1 MFRRITALV
10 CALALAGAL
19 SWTAQAA
26 PVTGSFGLDL
36 VFFPAEIRDCDPGPA
51 FRPCK
56 VDYVAVKFEAD
67 LVLSISISGL
77 DLTSTTLFT
86 FQGVE
91 VQLFSV
97 KATVGAMTFT
107 TVLAFAPNIL
117 EFEDARAA
125 TASRGWCLRDTAPG
139 PLPAAASCANGFS
152 AGLNLVGGPAPDLSF
167 FSIFLSDPVVQ
178 NIYLGLWTDA
188 LLTPIGNFTTSQL
201 TPALT
206 FRKKVAE
213 VTLSIA
219 GLTLGLRALFGNFGT
234 SSAPDFRAGLVLIL
248 AGQTVSGITV
258 RSETWVGA
266 RQGFECF
273 GECKPASR
281 LGFIISTFAPVPS
294 LGGIVGR
301 NIPFEPQEEKLFI
314 TGLTLAG
321 VRNDIVMEFV
331 LSGAGASSLQPTN
344 MSITS
349 TWRITPLRLTITN
362 IARFGAGL
370 RLLRDIMLFGINI
383 GEVGTTVQLDFRP
396 NSIGAWETLFTALIM
411 EFDPPGGKA
420 TIVAL
425 SCDFDRRIL
434 VSGRRI
440 GFCAANAAY
449 PFFEVDYSIAFEV
462 GDLSVEIVAIMVGS
476 LLKDLAEVDIYA
488 SWSLGG
494 AVSIDS
500 VTILTPDALF
510 AQKFGVTVKF

>member
-26 PVTGSFGLDL
+26 PVTGSFGLEL
-36 VFFPAEIRDCDPGPA
+36 VFFPANGGDFKID
-51 FRPCK
+51 F
-56 VDYVAVKFEAD
+56 VAVKFEAD

-91 VQLFSV
+91 VQLFSA

-117 EFEDARAA
+117 EFEDVRSSA
-125 TASRGWCLRDTAPG
+125 ASRGWCLSDSAPST
-139 PLPAAASCANGFS
+139 PPAAASCANGFN
-152 AGLNLVGGPAPDLSF
+152 ARPYPGGPRF
-167 FSIFLSDPVVQ
+167 FDIFLSDPVVQ
-178 NIYLGLWTDA
+178 NIILGLWTDG
-188 LLTPIGNFTTSQL
+188 LIPGGFPVSQL
-201 TPALT
+201 TQALT

-219 GLTLGLRALFGNFGT
+219 GLTLGLRALFGNFGP

-301 NIPFEPQEEKLFI
+301 TIPFEPQEEKLFI

-321 VRNDIVMEFV
+321 IRNDIVMEFV

-370 RLLRDIMLFGINI
+370 TLVRDIMLFGINI

-396 NSIGAWETLFTALIM
+396 NLLGAWETLFTALIM

-420 TIVAL
+420 SIVAL
-425 SCDFDRRIL
+425 SCDFDTACVPAP
-434 VSGRRI
+434 VS
-440 GFCAANAAY
+440 Y

-476 LLKDLAEVDIYA
+476 LLKDLDEVDIYV
-488 SWSLGG
+488 SWSPGG
-494 AVSIDS
+494 LVSIDT

-510 AQKFGVTVKF
+510 AQKLGVTVKF

>member
-26 PVTGSFGLDL
+26 PVTGSFGLEL
-36 VFFPAEIRDCDPGPA
+36 VFYPVSDCDPNPLV
-51 FRPCK
+51 FEPCK
-56 VDYVAVKFEAD
+56 ISYIAVKFEAD
-67 LVLSISISGL
+67 LVLSTSISGL

-97 KATVGAMTFT
+97 KATVGALTFA

-117 EFEDARAA
+117 EFEDVRSGAS
-125 TASRGWCLRDTAPG
+125 ASRGWCLSDSAPS
-139 PLPAAASCANGFS
+139 PPPAAASCANGFS
-152 AGLNLVGGPAPDLSF
+152 AGLNLSGPPAPDLSF

-188 LLTPIGNFTTSQL
+188 LLIPAGNFTSSQL

-281 LGFIISTFAPVPS
+281 LGFIATTFAPVPS

-321 VRNDIVMEFV
+321 IRNDIVMEFV
-331 LSGAGASSLQPTN
+331 LDGAGASSLQPTN

-370 RLLRDIMLFGINI
+370 TLLRDIMLFGINI
-383 GEVGTTVQLDFRP
+383 GEVGATVQLDFRP
-396 NSIGAWETLFTALIM
+396 TSIGAWETLFTALTL

-420 TIVAL
+420 SIVAL
-425 SCDFDRRIL
+425 SCDTDR
-434 VSGRRI
+434 VGPFF
-440 GFCAANAAY
+440 GFCILNGTY

-476 LLKDLAEVDIYA
+476 LLKDLDEVDIYV
-488 SWSLGG
+488 SWSPGG
-494 AVSIDS
+494 LVSIDT

-510 AQKFGVTVKF
+510 AQKLGVTVKF

>member
-36 VFFPAEIRDCDPGPA
+36 VFFPANGGDFKI
-51 FRPCK
+51 
-56 VDYVAVKFEAD
+56 DYVAVKFEAD

-117 EFEDARAA
+117 EFEDVRSGAS
-125 TASRGWCLRDTAPG
+125 ASRGWCLRDTAPG

-152 AGLNLVGGPAPDLSF
+152 AGLNLVGGFPPIELSF
-167 FSIFLSDPVVQ
+167 FSLFLSDPVVQ

-188 LLTPIGNFTTSQL
+188 LLTAPGNFTVSQL
-201 TPALT
+201 TQELT

-234 SSAPDFRAGLVLIL
+234 SSEPEFHAGLVLIL

-281 LGFIISTFAPVPS
+281 LGFIATTFAPVPS
-294 LGGIVGR
+294 LGGIVGPS
-301 NIPFEPQEEKLFI
+301 IPFEPQEEKLFI

-321 VRNDIVMEFV
+321 IRNDIVMEFV
-331 LSGAGASSLQPTN
+331 LDPTAAGASSLQPTN

-370 RLLRDIMLFGINI
+370 TLLRDIMLFGINI

-420 TIVAL
+420 RIIAL
-425 SCDFDRRIL
+425 SCDTDR
-434 VSGRRI
+434 VGPFI
-440 GFCAANAAY
+440 GFCILNGTY
-449 PFFEVDYSIAFEV
+449 PFFEVDYAIAFEV

-510 AQKFGVTVKF
+510 AQKFGVNVKF

>member
-26 PVTGSFGLDL
+26 PVTGSLGLDL
-36 VFFPAEIRDCDPGPA
+36 VFYPVSDCDPNPLV
-51 FRPCK
+51 FEPCK
-56 VDYVAVKFEAD
+56 ISYIAVKFEAD
-67 LVLSISISGL
+67 LVLSMSISGL

-86 FQGVE
+86 FHGVE
-91 VQLFSV
+91 VQLFSA

-117 EFEDARAA
+117 EFEDVRAS

-152 AGLNLVGGPAPDLSF
+152 ARPYPGGPRF
-167 FSIFLSDPVVQ
+167 FDIFLSDPVVQ
-178 NIYLGLWTDA
+178 NIYLGLWTDG
-188 LLTPIGNFTTSQL
+188 LIPGGFSVSQL

-206 FRKKVAE
+206 FRKKIAE

-248 AGQTVSGITV
+248 SGQTVSGITV

-294 LGGIVGR
+294 LGGVVGPS
-301 NIPFEPQEEKLFI
+301 IPFEPQEEKLFI

-321 VRNDIVMEFV
+321 IRNDIAMEFV
-331 LSGAGASSLQPTN
+331 LAGAGASSLP
-344 MSITS
+344 
-349 TWRITPLRLTITN
+349 
-362 IARFGAGL
+362 A
-370 RLLRDIMLFGINI
+370 
-383 GEVGTTVQLDFRP
+383 
-396 NSIGAWETLFTALIM
+396 
-411 EFDPPGGKA
+411 
-420 TIVAL
+420 
-425 SCDFDRRIL
+425 
-434 VSGRRI
+434 
-440 GFCAANAAY
+440 
-449 PFFEVDYSIAFEV
+449 
-462 GDLSVEIVAIMVGS
+462 DLHEHH
-476 LLKDLAEVDIYA
+476 LDLARSPRCA
-488 SWSLGG
+488 
-494 AVSIDS
+494 
-500 VTILTPDALF
+500 
-510 AQKFGVTVKF
+510 

>member
-67 LVLSISISGL
+67 LVLSMSISGL

-86 FQGVE
+86 FHGVE
-91 VQLFSV
+91 VQLFSA

-117 EFEDARAA
+117 EFEDARSSA
-125 TASRGWCLRDTAPG
+125 ASRGWCLSDTAPG
-139 PLPAAASCANGFS
+139 PLPAAASCANGFN
-152 AGLNLVGGPAPDLSF
+152 ARPYPGGPRF
-167 FSIFLSDPVVQ
+167 FDIFLSDPVVQ
-178 NIYLGLWTDA
+178 NIYLGLWTDG
-188 LLTPIGNFTTSQL
+188 LIPGGFPVSQL

-206 FRKKVAE
+206 FRKKIAE

-248 AGQTVSGITV
+248 SGQTVSGITV

-294 LGGIVGR
+294 LGGVVGPS
-301 NIPFEPQEEKLFI
+301 IPFEPQEEKLFI

-321 VRNDIVMEFV
+321 IRNDIAMEFV
-331 LSGAGASSLQPTN
+331 LAGAGASSLQPTN

-370 RLLRDIMLFGINI
+370 TLVRDIMLFGINI

-396 NSIGAWETLFTALIM
+396 NLFGAWETYFTALIM

-425 SCDFDRRIL
+425 SCDFDTVCL
-434 VSGRRI
+434 AAP
-440 GFCAANAAY
+440 GFY
-449 PFFEVDYSIAFEV
+449 PFLEVDYDIAFEV
-462 GDLSVEIVAIMVGS
+462 GDLSVEIVAVMVGS

>member
-36 VFFPAEIRDCDPGPA
+36 VFFPANGGDFKI
-51 FRPCK
+51 
-56 VDYVAVKFEAD
+56 DYVAVKFEAD

-91 VQLFSV
+91 VQLFSA

-117 EFEDARAA
+117 EFEDVRSGAS
-125 TASRGWCLRDTAPG
+125 ASRGWCLRDTAPG
-139 PLPAAASCANGFS
+139 NPGVPAAASCANGFG
-152 AGLNLVGGPAPDLSF
+152 AGLNLVGGFPPIELSF
-167 FSIFLSDPVVQ
+167 FSLFLSDPVVQ

-188 LLTPIGNFTTSQL
+188 LLTAPGNFTVSQL

-234 SSAPDFRAGLVLIL
+234 SSVPDFRAGLVLIL
-248 AGQTVSGITV
+248 SGQTVSGITV

-281 LGFIISTFAPVPS
+281 LGFIATTFAPVPS

-331 LSGAGASSLQPTN
+331 LDGAGASSLQPTN

-370 RLLRDIMLFGINI
+370 TLLRDIMLFGINI

-420 TIVAL
+420 RIVAL
-425 SCDFDRRIL
+425 SCDTDR
-434 VSGRRI
+434 VGPFI
-440 GFCAANAAY
+440 GFCILNGTY

-462 GDLSVEIVAIMVGS
+462 GDLSVEIVAVMEGS

>member
-36 VFFPAEIRDCDPGPA
+36 VFFPAQIRDCDPGPA

-67 LVLSISISGL
+67 LVLSMSISGL

-86 FQGVE
+86 FHGVE
-91 VQLFSV
+91 VQLFSA

-117 EFEDARAA
+117 EFQDVRSGAS
-125 TASRGWCLRDTAPG
+125 ASRGWCLSDTAPG
-139 PLPAAASCANGFS
+139 NPGVPAAAGCANGFA
-152 AGLNLVGGPAPDLSF
+152 AGLSFDADTAPELSF

-178 NIYLGLWTDA
+178 NIYLGAWTDA
-188 LLTPIGNFTTSQL
+188 LLIAAGNFTTSQL

-206 FRKKVAE
+206 FRKKIAE

-219 GLTLGLRALFGNFGT
+219 GLTLGLRALFGNFG
-234 SSAPDFRAGLVLIL
+234 SAQTPDFRAGLVLIL

-294 LGGIVGR
+294 LGGVVGPS
-301 NIPFEPQEEKLFI
+301 IPFEPQEEKLFI

-321 VRNDIVMEFV
+321 IRNDIAMEFV
-331 LSGAGASSLQPTN
+331 LAGAGASSLQPTN

-362 IARFGAGL
+362 IARFGNSPFGVGL
-370 RLLRDIMLFGINI
+370 DLLRDIMLFGINI
-383 GEVGTTVQLDFRP
+383 GEVGATVQLDFRP
-396 NSIGAWETLFTALIM
+396 TPIGAWETLFTALIM

-420 TIVAL
+420 TIVAF
-425 SCDFDRRIL
+425 SCDADTVCL
-434 VSGRRI
+434 
-440 GFCAANAAY
+440 AAPGSY
-449 PFFEVDYSIAFEV
+449 PFLEVDYDIAFEV
-462 GDLSVEIVAIMVGS
+462 GDLSVEIVAVMVGS
-476 LLKDLAEVDIYA
+476 LLKDLDEVDIFA
-488 SWSLGG
+488 SWSIGG

>member
-67 LVLSISISGL
+67 LVLSMSISGL

-86 FQGVE
+86 FHGVE
-91 VQLFSV
+91 VQLFSA

-117 EFEDARAA
+117 EFEDVRSGAS
-125 TASRGWCLRDTAPG
+125 ASRGWCLRDTAPG
-139 PLPAAASCANGFS
+139 NPGVPAAASCANGFS

-188 LLTPIGNFTTSQL
+188 LLIPAGNFTTSQL

-294 LGGIVGR
+294 LGGIVGPS
-301 NIPFEPQEEKLFI
+301 IPFEPQEEKLFI

-321 VRNDIVMEFV
+321 IRNDIAMEFV

-370 RLLRDIMLFGINI
+370 TLLRDIMLFGINI

-396 NSIGAWETLFTALIM
+396 NAIGAWETLFTALIM

-425 SCDFDRRIL
+425 SCDTDWYSIYLGYCIL
-434 VSGRRI
+434 AG
-440 GFCAANAAY
+440 GY
-449 PFFEVDYSIAFEV
+449 PFFEVDYDIAFEV

>member
-36 VFFPAEIRDCDPGPA
+36 VFYPAQIRDCDPGPG

-56 VDYVAVKFEAD
+56 VDFVAVKFEAD
-67 LVLSISISGL
+67 LVLSMSISGL

-86 FQGVE
+86 FHGVE
-91 VQLFSV
+91 VQLFSA

-117 EFEDARAA
+117 EFEDARAG

-139 PLPAAASCANGFS
+139 PLPAAASCVNGFN
-152 AGLNLVGGPAPDLSF
+152 ARPYPGGPRFFDL
-167 FSIFLSDPVVQ
+167 FLSDPVVQ
-178 NIYLGLWTDA
+178 NIYLGLWTDG
-188 LLTPIGNFTTSQL
+188 LIPGGFPVSQL

-234 SSAPDFRAGLVLIL
+234 AQTPDFRAGLVLIL

-281 LGFIISTFAPVPS
+281 LGFITSTFAPVPS
-294 LGGIVGR
+294 LGGVVGPS
-301 NIPFEPQEEKLFI
+301 IPFEPQEEKLFI

-321 VRNDIVMEFV
+321 IRNDIAMEFV

-370 RLLRDIMLFGINI
+370 TLVRDIMLFGINI

-396 NSIGAWETLFTALIM
+396 NLLGAWETQFTALIM

-420 TIVAL
+420 SIVAL
-425 SCDFDRRIL
+425 SCDFDADV
-434 VSGRRI
+434 VSGPLVR

-449 PFFEVDYSIAFEV
+449 PFFEVDYGIAFEV

-488 SWSLGG
+488 SWSPGG
-494 AVSIDS
+494 LVSIDT

-510 AQKFGVTVKF
+510 AQKLGVTVKF

>member
-36 VFFPAEIRDCDPGPA
+36 VFFPANGGDFKI
-51 FRPCK
+51 
-56 VDYVAVKFEAD
+56 DYVAVKFEAD

-117 EFEDARAA
+117 EFEDVRSGA

-152 AGLNLVGGPAPDLSF
+152 AGLNLVGGIPPIELSF
-167 FSIFLSDPVVQ
+167 FSLFLSDPVVQ

-188 LLTPIGNFTTSQL
+188 LLTAPGNFTVSQL
-201 TPALT
+201 TPELT

-294 LGGIVGR
+294 LGGIVGPS
-301 NIPFEPQEEKLFI
+301 IPFEPQEEKLFI

-321 VRNDIVMEFV
+321 IRNDIVMEFV
-331 LSGAGASSLQPTN
+331 LAGAGASSLQPTN

-370 RLLRDIMLFGINI
+370 TLLRDIMLFGINI
-383 GEVGTTVQLDFRP
+383 GEVGATVQLDFRP
-396 NSIGAWETLFTALIM
+396 TSIGAWETLFTALIM

-420 TIVAL
+420 SIVAL
-425 SCDFDRRIL
+425 SCDFDADVVGGPL
-434 VSGRRI
+434 VR
-440 GFCAANAAY
+440 GFCADNAAY
-449 PFFEVDYSIAFEV
+449 PFFEVDYGIAFEV

-476 LLKDLAEVDIYA
+476 LLKDLDEVDIYV
-488 SWSLGG
+488 SWSPGG
-494 AVSIDS
+494 LVSIDT

-510 AQKFGVTVKF
+510 AQKLGVTVKF

>member
-36 VFFPAEIRDCDPGPA
+36 VFFPANGGDFKI
-51 FRPCK
+51 
-56 VDYVAVKFEAD
+56 DYVAVKFEAD

-117 EFEDARAA
+117 EFEDVRSGAS
-125 TASRGWCLRDTAPG
+125 ASRGWCLRDTAPG

-152 AGLNLVGGPAPDLSF
+152 AGLNLVGGFPPIELSF
-167 FSIFLSDPVVQ
+167 FSLFLSDPVVQ

-188 LLTPIGNFTTSQL
+188 LLTAPGNFTVSQL
-201 TPALT
+201 TQELT

-234 SSAPDFRAGLVLIL
+234 SSAPEFHAGLVLIL

-281 LGFIISTFAPVPS
+281 LGFIATTFAPVPS
-294 LGGIVGR
+294 LGGIVGPS
-301 NIPFEPQEEKLFI
+301 IPFEPQEEKLFI

-321 VRNDIVMEFV
+321 IRNDIVMEFV
-331 LSGAGASSLQPTN
+331 LDPTAAGASSLQPTN

-370 RLLRDIMLFGINI
+370 TLLRDIMLFGINI

-420 TIVAL
+420 RIIAL
-425 SCDFDRRIL
+425 SCDTDR
-434 VSGRRI
+434 VGPFI
-440 GFCAANAAY
+440 GFCILNGTY
-449 PFFEVDYSIAFEV
+449 PFFEVDYAIAFEV

-510 AQKFGVTVKF
+510 AQKFGVNVKF

>member
-26 PVTGSFGLDL
+26 PVTGSLGLDL
-36 VFFPAEIRDCDPGPA
+36 VFFPASGGA
-51 FRPCK
+51 FK
-56 VDYVAVKFEAD
+56 IDYVAVKFEAD
-67 LVLSISISGL
+67 LVLSMSISGL

-86 FQGVE
+86 FHGVE
-91 VQLFSV
+91 VQLFSA

-117 EFEDARAA
+117 EFEDARSSA
-125 TASRGWCLRDTAPG
+125 ASRGWCLRDTAPG
-139 PLPAAASCANGFS
+139 NPGVPAAASCANGFS
-152 AGLNLVGGPAPDLSF
+152 AGLNLGGSPAPDLSF

-188 LLTPIGNFTTSQL
+188 LLTAPGNFTVSQL

-206 FRKKVAE
+206 FRKKIAE

-248 AGQTVSGITV
+248 SGQTVSGITV

-294 LGGIVGR
+294 LGGVVGPS
-301 NIPFEPQEEKLFI
+301 IPFEPQEEKLFI

-321 VRNDIVMEFV
+321 IRNDIAMEFV
-331 LSGAGASSLQPTN
+331 LAGAGASSLQPTN

-370 RLLRDIMLFGINI
+370 TLVRDIMLFGINI

-396 NSIGAWETLFTALIM
+396 NLFGAWETYFTALIM

-425 SCDFDRRIL
+425 SCDFDTVCL
-434 VSGRRI
+434 AAP
-440 GFCAANAAY
+440 GFY
-449 PFFEVDYSIAFEV
+449 PFLEVDYDIAFEV
-462 GDLSVEIVAIMVGS
+462 GDLSVEIVAVMVGS

>member
-1 MFRRITALV
+1 
-10 CALALAGAL
+10 
-19 SWTAQAA
+19 
-26 PVTGSFGLDL
+26 LDL
-36 VFFPAEIRDCDPGPA
+36 VFFPANGGDFKI
-51 FRPCK
+51 
-56 VDYVAVKFEAD
+56 DYVAVKFEAD

-117 EFEDARAA
+117 EFEDVRSGA

-139 PLPAAASCANGFS
+139 NFPIPVPAAASCANGFS
-152 AGLNLVGGPAPDLSF
+152 AGLNLVGGIPPIELSF
-167 FSIFLSDPVVQ
+167 FSLFLSDPVVQ

-188 LLTPIGNFTTSQL
+188 LLTASDNFTVSQL

-248 AGQTVSGITV
+248 SGQTVSGITV

-281 LGFIISTFAPVPS
+281 LGFIATTFAPVPS
-294 LGGIVGR
+294 LGGIVGPS
-301 NIPFEPQEEKLFI
+301 IPFEPQEEKLFI

-370 RLLRDIMLFGINI
+370 TLVRDIMLFGINI

-420 TIVAL
+420 RIVAL
-425 SCDFDRRIL
+425 SCDTDR
-434 VSGRRI
+434 VGPFI
-440 GFCAANAAY
+440 GFCILNGTY

-462 GDLSVEIVAIMVGS
+462 GDLSVEIVAVMVGS